1 MTEAAELVRL
11 WAWFALGLA
20 LGLGLGGLAVVA
32 ASWMWLRTLDEIEAR
47 RGAVE

>member
-11 WAWFALGLA
+11 WAWFA